1 MEKNNRMFM
10 DYVLLYTSDPSDPPP
25 LWPICIGHE
34 NNRSHSAYNW
44 DNSVRKLD
52 FPTRTVQYT
61 ISGKGAF
68 TDSMGKEHT
77 VGADDILFLMEPSP
91 QRYSLPADS
100 DFWEVL
106 FISFRGEL
114 AFQLFEQLTKQYGE
128 LVHFD
133 ENNEFLKTLQEFRLV
148 AKESERM
155 HSDAYFASGFAYS
168 FFMTLFSELQKTVR
182 NTCHSFPPLTKA
194 IFFCNRHISSGINVE
209 DMARSVGMSR
219 SHFSRTFRKLQGIS
233 PAQYLFNLRM
243 THAKIL
249 LETKMPLKEISHAC
263 GFENLS
269 HFCKKFKEKF
279 GESPGTYRKRN
290 FLR

>member
-168 FFMTLFSELQKTVR
+168 FFMTLFFRTADESPEFARILFPADQNHFLLQQTHFLQNQCR
-182 NTCHSFPPLTKA
+182 RHGALRRYEPFP
-194 IFFCNRHISSGINVE
+194 F
-209 DMARSVGMSR
+209 
-219 SHFSRTFRKLQGIS
+219 
-233 PAQYLFNLRM
+233 
-243 THAKIL
+243 
-249 LETKMPLKEISHAC
+249 
-263 GFENLS
+263 FENLQETS
-269 HFCKKFKEKF
+269 GDF
-279 GESPGTYRKRN
+279 PGTVSIQSQDDSCENPSRN
-290 FLR
+290 KNAAQGNLSHLRI